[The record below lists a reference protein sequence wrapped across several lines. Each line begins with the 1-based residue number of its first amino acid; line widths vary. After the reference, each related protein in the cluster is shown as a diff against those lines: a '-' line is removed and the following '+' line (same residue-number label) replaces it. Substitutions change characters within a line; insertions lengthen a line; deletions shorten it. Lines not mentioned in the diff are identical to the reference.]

1 MSHPNAIYAGKSSKE
16 IAAMITEKTQARAAE
31 KRAKAAR
38 LLEEALA
45 VAPHRYES
53 ERWARIHGRSTSKS
67 DRLLRTAANA
77 EARAVELE
85 RQVAKRRD
93 RRANPSGGGVSLLG
107 LALGAVLGAA
117 ALHFTMH
124 RKPQETP

>member
-53 ERWARIHGRSTSKS
+53 ERFARHQGRSTSKS
-67 DRLLRTAANA
+67 DRLFKTAANA

-85 RQVAKRRD
+85 RQVAKRRE
-93 RRANPSGGGVSLLG
+93 RRSNPSGGVSFLG

-117 ALHFTMH
+117 AMHFGM
-124 RKPQETP
+124 KPKQ